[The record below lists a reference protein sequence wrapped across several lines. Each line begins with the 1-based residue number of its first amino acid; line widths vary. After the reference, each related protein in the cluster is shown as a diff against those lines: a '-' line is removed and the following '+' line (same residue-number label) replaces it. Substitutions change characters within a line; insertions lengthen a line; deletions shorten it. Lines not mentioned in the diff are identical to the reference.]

1 MEAIV
6 LPKVTSD
13 MPSRS
18 VPFSKKWKHLV
29 GLPLADS
36 DFGVPRS
43 VDILLGGDVFSR
55 VVIQGPVLGPPGT
68 PSKINTCF
76 GWALTGTIW
85 NGYAPKD

>member
-6 LPKVTSD
+6 FPKITSD

-18 VPFSKKWKHLV
+18 VPFDKKWKHLV
-29 GLPLADS
+29 GLPLVDS
-36 DFGVPRS
+36 QFGVPRS
-43 VDILLGGDVFSR
+43 VDIHLGADIFSR

-76 GWALTGTIW
+76 GWALTGTVQ
-85 NGYAPKD
+85 NVCAPKD